1 MNHPRSADFSPL
13 PRRSAQRRPCGL
25 EAALCTGSMPQS
37 RPQGARRG
45 ALFLA
50 VLLLAPSAGVG
61 CRSIGPGTVRR
72 DRLHYSAAVA
82 ESWKEQLLLNIVK
95 TRYGDAPAFLE
106 VSSLVSGYSLETGV
120 TLNGQF
126 SPENLRG
133 DSFAGGE
140 LSGKF
145 TDRPTISYSPMT
157 GERFARSL
165 LSPVPLDGLLFA
177 IQGGASAGLLFR
189 VAAQSCEGYYNRGAN
204 GGRTEPGDAEFAR
217 LTELLQALQEARV
230 VEVEVGKQ
238 GERAEIWLEL
248 RDRAGHAEATAE
260 LKTLLHIPPALDRV
274 RVVFGIEAAEPE
286 VVALRTRSL
295 MQMLMA
301 LGTGVQIPEEH
312 LANGSALAV
321 GGVPTPQWL
330 TVHSGRKR
338 PEAAFV
344 SVPYEGTWFWIERE
358 DLASKT
364 TLSVVTVLFSYL
376 DNSGRQSAPVLT
388 IPTN

>member
-1 MNHPRSADFSPL
+1 MNPAGKP
-13 PRRSAQRRPCGL
+13 
-25 EAALCTGSMPQS
+25 
-37 RPQGARRG
+37 G
-45 ALFLA
+45 ALFLT
-50 VLLLAPSAGVG
+50 VLLLALCGAVG
-61 CRSIGPGTVRR
+61 CRSIGPGTVQR

-120 TLNGQF
+120 TINGQF

-177 IQGGASAGLLFR
+177 IQGGTSAGLLLR
-189 VAAQSCEGYYNRGAN
+189 VAAQSCEGHYNRGVH
-204 GGRTEPGDAEFAR
+204 GGRPDPGDTEFAR
-217 LTELLQALQEARV
+217 LSELLQTLQEARV
-230 VEVEVGKQ
+230 VEIEVRKQ
-238 GERAEIWLEL
+238 GDHAEIWLEL
-248 RDRAGHAEATAE
+248 RDRVGHADTTAE
-260 LKTLLHIPPALDRV
+260 LKTLLHIPPTLARV
-274 RVVFGIEAAEPE
+274 RVVFGIEAIEPE
-286 VVALRTRSL
+286 LIALRTRSL
-295 MQMLMA
+295 MQMLTV

-312 LANGSALAV
+312 LADGRALAV
-321 GGVPTPQWL
+321 GGVPAPQWL
-330 TVHSGRKR
+330 TVHSGCKR
-338 PEAAFV
+338 PDAAFV
-344 SVPYEGTWFWIERE
+344 SVPYEGTWFWIARD
-358 DLASKT
+358 DLASKA
-364 TLSVVTVLFSYL
+364 TLSVVTMLFSYL